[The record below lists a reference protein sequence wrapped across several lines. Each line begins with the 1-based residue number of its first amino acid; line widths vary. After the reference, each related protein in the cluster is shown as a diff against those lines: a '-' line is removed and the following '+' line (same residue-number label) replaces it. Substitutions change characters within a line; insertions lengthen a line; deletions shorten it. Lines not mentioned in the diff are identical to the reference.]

1 MTIRETNY
9 YKIGSFV
16 ILGIAILVV
25 AILFFASGKIFQKT
39 IYAETYFNES
49 VQGLSVGSAV
59 KYRGLQIGYVKDIEF
74 VNQIYNGNK
83 FNKQSNYS
91 RLIYVRLAITSS
103 LLTETPAKELE
114 QTIKKDVAEGLRIK
128 LALQGL
134 TGSAYIELDFV
145 NPKTNSPLDLF
156 WTPRDFYIPSTPST
170 LTAVGENVSV
180 ILEKLKQAD
189 LQRLFFNVEQLTS
202 ATNRTMNKVSN
213 LIEKNQ
219 QQVTA
224 IANNL
229 RVVSEQ
235 AREYPSSVFFG
246 KAPPKL
252 DPSHL

>member
-1 MTIRETNY
+1 MKSRETNY

-16 ILGIAILVV
+16 ILGIAILIV
-25 AILFFASGKIFQKT
+25 ATLFFASGKVFQKT
-39 IYAETYFNES
+39 IYAETYFNET

-59 KYRGLQIGYVKDIEF
+59 KYRGLQIGHVKNIKF
-74 VNQIYNGNK
+74 VNQVYNGNGFSK
-83 FNKQSNYS
+83 KSNYS

-103 LLTETPAKELE
+103 LLTKTPQKELE
-114 QTIKKDVAEGLRIK
+114 RSFKRDVAEGLRIK

-134 TGSAYIELDFV
+134 TGNAYIELDYV
-145 NPKTNSPLDLF
+145 NPKTNPPLAIH
-156 WTPRDFYIPSTPST
+156 WTPLDFYIPSTPST

-219 QQVTA
+219 QQVSA

-229 RVVSEQ
+229 RDVSEQ
-235 AREYPSSVFFG
+235 AQDYPSSVLFG
-246 KAPPKL
+246 KAPPRL
-252 DPSHL
+252 NPRSL